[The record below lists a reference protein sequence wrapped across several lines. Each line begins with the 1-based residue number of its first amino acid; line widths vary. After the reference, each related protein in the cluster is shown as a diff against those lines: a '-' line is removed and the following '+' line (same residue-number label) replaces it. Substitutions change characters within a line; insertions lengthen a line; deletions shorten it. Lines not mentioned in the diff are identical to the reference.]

1 MSIVSPLEGIRVL
14 DLSRVLALPYAT
26 MILSDLGAEVIKVER
41 PGIGDE
47 TRHWGPPFLGTESA
61 YFLCVNRNKKSI
73 TVDIKS
79 REGQKIIKELARKCD
94 VVVENFRVGELKKY
108 GLDYKNLKKENNQ
121 IIYCSL
127 TGYGQTGPKKNLPGY
142 DFVMQGE
149 SGLMSITGHTNGQPM
164 KTGVA
169 ILDVVSGLY
178 AAISILSAII
188 KRDKTGQS
196 EHIDLSLLDCS
207 VSALVNVASN
217 YLVSGRIPK
226 RYGNA
231 HPNIV
236 PYQTFKA
243 KDKYFNLAVG
253 NDNQFRKLV
262 EILDD
267 EKLKDEKFKTN
278 TGRVRNRKEL
288 IKILQGIFA
297 EKEASYWVDIF
308 TKNNIPVGL
317 INNLKE
323 VFEDKQIM
331 FRNMVRTL
339 DHKMGKLML
348 VGSPI
353 KLKESKLK
361 DFSPPPTLGEHTE
374 EILKRLIGY
383 NDEDIKILNEKG
395 VI

>member
-278 TGRVRNRKEL
+278 AGRVRNRKEL

>member
-1 MSIVSPLEGIRVL
+1 MSAGSPLEGVRIL

-41 PGIGDE
+41 PGVGDE

-79 REGQKIIKELARKCD
+79 KEGQKIIKELVKKCD

-108 GLDYKNLKKENNQ
+108 GLDYENLKKENSR

-127 TGYGQTGPKKNLPGY
+127 TGYGQTGPKKGLPGY

-149 SGLMSITGHTNGQPM
+149 SGLMSITGHANGQPM

-178 AAISILSAII
+178 AAISILSAIV
-188 KRDKTGQS
+188 KREKTGQS
-196 EHIDLSLLDCS
+196 EYIDLSLLDCS

-217 YLVSGRIPK
+217 YLISGKIPK

-236 PYQTFKA
+236 PYQSFKA

-253 NDNQFRKLV
+253 NDNQFKKLV
-262 EILDD
+262 DILGN

-278 TGRVRNRKEL
+278 AGRVENRKEL

-308 TKNNIPVGL
+308 TKNSIPVGL

-323 VFEDKQIM
+323 VFEDEQIV
-331 FRNMVRTL
+331 FRDMVKTL
-339 DHKMGKLML
+339 NHKMGKLML

-353 KLKESKLK
+353 KLKESKLR

-383 NDEDIKILNEKG
+383 NDEDIKILNKKG
-395 VI
+395 II

>member
-1 MSIVSPLEGIRVL
+1 MSVGSPLEGVRVL

-41 PGIGDE
+41 PGVGDE

-79 REGQKIIKELARKCD
+79 KEGQKIIKELVKKCD

-108 GLDYKNLKKENNQ
+108 GLDYESLKKENSR

-127 TGYGQTGPKKNLPGY
+127 TGYGQTGPKKGLPGY

-149 SGLMSITGHTNGQPM
+149 SGLMSITGHANGQPM

-178 AAISILSAII
+178 AAISILSAIV
-188 KRDKTGQS
+188 KREKTGQS
-196 EHIDLSLLDCS
+196 EYIDLSLLDCS

-217 YLVSGRIPK
+217 YLVSGKIPK

-236 PYQTFKA
+236 PYQSFKA

-253 NDNQFRKLV
+253 NDNQFKKLV
-262 EILDD
+262 EILGN
-267 EKLKDEKFKTN
+267 EKLKNEKFKTN
-278 TGRVRNRKEL
+278 AGRVRNRKEL

-323 VFEDKQIM
+323 VFEDEQIV
-331 FRNMVRTL
+331 FRDMVKTL

-353 KLKESKLK
+353 KLKESKLR
-361 DFSPPPTLGEHTE
+361 DFLPPPTLGEHTE
-374 EILKRLIGY
+374 EILKHLIGY
-383 NDEDIKILNEKG
+383 DEHGIKVLKEKG

>member
-79 REGQKIIKELARKCD
+79 REGQKIIKELVRKCD

-196 EHIDLSLLDCS
+196 EYIDLSLLDCS

-217 YLVSGRIPK
+217 YLVSDRIPK

-278 TGRVRNRKEL
+278 AGRVRNRKEL
-288 IKILQGIFA
+288 IKILQGIFSK
-297 EKEASYWVDIF
+297 KEASYWVDIF
-308 TKNNIPVGL
+308 MKNNIPVGL

>member
-1 MSIVSPLEGIRVL
+1 MSIRSPLERIRVL

-41 PGIGDE
+41 PGVGDE

-79 REGQKIIKELARKCD
+79 KEGQKIIKELVKKCD

-108 GLDYKNLKKENNQ
+108 GLDYESLKKENSR

-127 TGYGQTGPKKNLPGY
+127 TGYGQTGPKKGLPGY

-149 SGLMSITGHTNGQPM
+149 SGLMSITGHANGQPM

-278 TGRVRNRKEL
+278 AGRVRNRKEL

-323 VFEDKQIM
+323 VFEDEQIV
-331 FRNMVRTL
+331 FRDMVKTL

-353 KLKESKLK
+353 KLKESKLR

-374 EILKRLIGY
+374 EILKHLIGY
-383 NDEDIKILNEKG
+383 DEHYIKILKENG